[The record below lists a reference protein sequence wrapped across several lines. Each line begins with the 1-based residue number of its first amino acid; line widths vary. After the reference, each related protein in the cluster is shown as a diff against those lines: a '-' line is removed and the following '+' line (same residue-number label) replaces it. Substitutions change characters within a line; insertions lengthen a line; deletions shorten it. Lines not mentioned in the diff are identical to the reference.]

1 MCRLLSVIRNDGTLL
16 GCRYPCLD
24 GLGYQCRGCPNGPE
38 RVTGNVRKILILV
51 AVALGIFL
59 VVTAPQAAANS
70 VTNIGNILYDAA
82 QSVSTF
88 VTSLL

>member
-1 MCRLLSVIRNDGTLL
+1 M
-16 GCRYPCLD
+16 
-24 GLGYQCRGCPNGPE
+24 
-38 RVTGNVRKILILV
+38 TGNVRKILILV
-51 AVALGIFL
+51 AVALGIVL

-70 VTNIGNILYDAA
+70 VTNVGNILYDAA